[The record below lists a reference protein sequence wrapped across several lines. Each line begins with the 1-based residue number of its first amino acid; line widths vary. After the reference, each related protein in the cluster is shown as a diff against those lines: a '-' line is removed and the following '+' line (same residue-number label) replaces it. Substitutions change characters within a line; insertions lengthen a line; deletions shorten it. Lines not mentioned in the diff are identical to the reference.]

1 MSKQK
6 SNKSLTD
13 ARKLSTLVNT
23 GRPAKATNHKNT
35 FVSIFGDQR
44 SMSATLTEMPFIDP
58 NVEHVGVSRLRQL
71 DAKELRKIDKKALVI
86 REHDSPLAVLL
97 SYEQYLIIQNQLRA
111 VMDTMEILSDPA
123 EVQML
128 VAGLREAQTG
138 QTTTIDD
145 LRRELKKEGNEQ

>member
-1 MSKQK
+1 
-6 SNKSLTD
+6 
-13 ARKLSTLVNT
+13 
-23 GRPAKATNHKNT
+23 
-35 FVSIFGDQR
+35 
-44 SMSATLTEMPFIDP
+44 MSATLTEMPFIDP

-123 EVQML
+123 EEQML